1 FNDAANSMR
10 RAIGDV
16 RRDFANM
23 QSTFDK
29 APEGWEA
36 WRRGLRGIGDASLLV
51 SGHLGGLST
60 RMFALGQI
68 VREYGVGIGIAAGGM
83 VALGV
88 AINGVSS
95 KVIDTTIQIQK
106 AEKALTAITRSSAA
120 AGVEIDFV
128 RHVANN
134 SGQVF
139 TSLTDTYSRFLASA
153 NSSGQIL
160 NETHRQFATVSQAA
174 GILGLSVEDTQ
185 GVFRAME
192 QMLSKGTVQAE
203 ELRGQLGDRLP
214 GAFAIGAQA
223 MGVTTQKLGDL
234 MKKGE
239 VLSADFLPKFTS
251 QLAKVFN
258 VDITKPVEGIV
269 AAQNRLKNAM
279 DQFYL
284 SVDKSSGVTKI
295 YQVVLEGFTVV
306 MVTLTNNLQTVAQ
319 VVGALAGAFV
329 GLGIAMMVPAAFAL
343 FGAMAGWIGTVIS
356 LARTIT
362 SLAEAVALFNAALML
377 T

>member
-1 FNDAANSMR
+1 MR

>member
-1 FNDAANSMR
+1 
-10 RAIGDV
+10 
-16 RRDFANM
+16 
-23 QSTFDK
+23 
-29 APEGWEA
+29 
-36 WRRGLRGIGDASLLV
+36 
-51 SGHLGGLST
+51 
-60 RMFALGQI
+60 
-68 VREYGVGIGIAAGGM
+68 M
-83 VALGV
+83 VTLGV

-128 RHVANN
+128 RNVANN

-258 VDITKPVEGIV
+258 VDITKPVEG
-269 AAQNRLKNAM
+269 
-279 DQFYL
+279 
-284 SVDKSSGVTKI
+284 
-295 YQVVLEGFTVV
+295 
-306 MVTLTNNLQTVAQ
+306 
-319 VVGALAGAFV
+319 
-329 GLGIAMMVPAAFAL
+329 
-343 FGAMAGWIGTVIS
+343 
-356 LARTIT
+356 
-362 SLAEAVALFNAALML
+362 
-377 T
+377 